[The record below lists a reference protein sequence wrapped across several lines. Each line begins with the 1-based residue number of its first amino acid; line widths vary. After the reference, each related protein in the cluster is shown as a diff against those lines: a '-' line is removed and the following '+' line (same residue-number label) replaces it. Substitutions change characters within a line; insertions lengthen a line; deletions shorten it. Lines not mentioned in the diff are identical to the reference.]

1 MVLKHCLVRKKMC
14 GTGKHEICIDFGRLD
29 PDSDPHWEYKSG
41 SGSVKA
47 KMNHKKEKVK
57 KHVLKFS
64 FKG

>member
-1 MVLKHCLVRKKMC
+1 MC